1 MGPGDVLGLISD
13 GIYEYEDESGR
24 QFGQERVARVIRE
37 HHQQPMTEVV
47 EALLHAARAFGGDAP
62 QTDDITIVLVLVR
75 RLPD

>member
-37 HHQQPMTEVV
+37 HHRQPMTEVV
-47 EALLHAARAFGGDAP
+47 EALLAAARAFGGDAP
-62 QTDDITIVLVLVR
+62 QTDDITIVLVR
-75 RLPD
+75 RLPE